1 MATIDTY
8 DTKDGRR
15 WRVIYRK
22 PDGTQTSRR
31 GFQRKRD
38 AQEWLAEHVT
48 VAKASGT
55 FIDPQAG
62 RRKVGGLWPA
72 WIAKKRVSS
81 KASYVEID
89 RTRVARPCRTAMGR
103 AHARITDPR
112 RNPGMGQRPSRKQER
127 HRRTAQPRNPAR
139 HLRRRHRRQAHPVQP
154 VRRHRDATQE
164 AQGAHVP
171 HRRTAVPARRR
182 IRRPADDGA
191 RARPVRTEMGRDGRT
206 ARRGRGFR
214 QTPAFGQTERHH
226 SRTRGGG
233 RPAKIRQVEAGR
245 VPRSSTRQGP
255 HDSNDHAALFVFF
268 RIFTRVSRPAHG
280 ETRAI

>member
-1 MATIDTY
+1 MA
-8 DTKDGRR
+8 RH
-15 WRVIYRK
+15 
-22 PDGTQTSRR
+22 
-31 GFQRKRD
+31 
-38 AQEWLAEHVT
+38 L
-48 VAKASGT
+48 
-55 FIDPQAG
+55 PQAG
-62 RRKVGGLWPA
+62 RHADQPA
-72 WIAKKRVSS
+72 RLPTQTRRPGMAGRTRHRHQGQRNVHRPAGRTPEGRRALAGVDSQEARLVKGQLRR
-81 KASYVEID
+81 ID
-89 RTRVARPCRTAMGR
+89 QTRVARPCRTAMGR
-103 AHARITDPR
+103 AHTRITDPR
-112 RNPGMGQRPSRKQER
+112 RNPGMGQRAGRKQER

-139 HLRRRHRRQAHPVQP
+139 HLRRRRVRQTHPIQP

-164 AQGAHVP
+164 AQGTHVP

-226 SRTRGGG
+226 SRPRGGG
-233 RPAKIRQVEAGR
+233 RPAKIRPGKAGR

-255 HDSNDHAALFVFF
+255 HDSNDHAALFVFSC
-268 RIFTRVSRPAHG
+268 IFTRVSRPVHG

>member
-1 MATIDTY
+1 MATIDAY

-31 GFQRKRD
+31 GFQRKRN

-48 VAKASGT
+48 VTKASGT
-55 FIDPQAG
+55 YIDPQAG
-62 RRKVGGLWPA
+62 RRKVGVLWPA

-81 KASYVEID
+81 KASYVESIK
-89 RTRVARPCRTAMGR
+89 RAWRVHVEPQWG
-103 AHARITDPR
+103 AHTRITDPR
-112 RNPGMGQRPSRKQER
+112 RNPGMGQRAGRKQER

-139 HLRRRHRRQAHPVQP
+139 HLRRRRVRQTHPIQP

-191 RARPVRTEMGRDGRT
+191 RASACAD
-206 ARRGRGFR
+206 
-214 QTPAFGQTERHH
+214 
-226 SRTRGGG
+226 
-233 RPAKIRQVEAGR
+233 
-245 VPRSSTRQGP
+245 
-255 HDSNDHAALFVFF
+255 
-268 RIFTRVSRPAHG
+268 
-280 ETRAI
+280 